1 MNNIVLFYNYVPVLI
16 YYDTF
21 HQRRRFTRKVQL
33 RGIGIRHNGGGLVS
47 LAIYCFGYKI
57 TKKETALQENLCTH
71 LGHLPNACV
80 KKSKR
85 RNHPWVFM

>member
-21 HQRRRFTRKVQL
+21 HQRRRFTRKDQL

-47 LAIYCFGYKI
+47 LAIYRFGYKI
-57 TKKETALQENLCTH
+57 TKKGNSPARKPMHAFGPPTK
-71 LGHLPNACV
+71 CV
-80 KKSKR
+80 R
-85 RNHPWVFM
+85 

>member
-33 RGIGIRHNGGGLVS
+33 RRIGIRHNGGGLVS
-47 LAIYCFGYKI
+47 FAIYLFRLQNYQ
-57 TKKETALQENLCTH
+57 KKKQPC
-71 LGHLPNACV
+71 
-80 KKSKR
+80 KKTYAR
-85 RNHPWVFM
+85 IW

>member
-47 LAIYCFGYKI
+47 FAIYLFRLQNYQKRNSPARKPMHAFGRCPKC
-57 TKKETALQENLCTH
+57 L
-71 LGHLPNACV
+71 
-80 KKSKR
+80 R
-85 RNHPWVFM
+85 